1 MKLARSEA
9 KAMAPAMSDT
19 KETTSREH
27 GDAFSW
33 LVAAVAGKKEPIIS
47 LLVILAGWQTL
58 SFFLPKYFFPS
69 ITTIIASFAEVV
81 TTPELI
87 GDTVITMSRIFFGL
101 WLAFMT
107 GALVGI
113 FMGFSRL
120 VEKYVLPVLHFIM
133 GVPALSWV
141 VFAIIWFSHVE
152 MRIAFI
158 LLAGC
163 LPNYALI
170 IHDGIKGI
178 PKEYYDM
185 LRAMR
190 PSRGQLFRKLI
201 LPGMLPA
208 VLTSWKV
215 NLGLATRVVIVAEL
229 VGATQGIGKKLLLAQ
244 ELFRMSQAIAW
255 TLILVLFLLLSQ
267 SVLLLLERRL
277 LRWRPAKEGGVG

>member
-1 MKLARSEA
+1 
-9 KAMAPAMSDT
+9 MAPELSDSKMAAAT
-19 KETTSREH
+19 GQ
-27 GDAFSW
+27 GDALSRV
-33 LVAAVAGKKEPIIS
+33 VAAVAGKKEPVIS
-47 LLVILAGWQTL
+47 FLVILALWQTL

-69 ITTIIASFAEVV
+69 IITIVADFAEVI

-87 GDTVITMSRIFFGL
+87 RDTVVTVARILLGL
-101 WLAFMT
+101 GLAFIA

-113 FMGFSRL
+113 FMGFSRI
-120 VEKYVLPVLHFIM
+120 VEKYVLPILHFIM
-133 GVPALSWV
+133 GIPALSWV

-190 PSRGQLFRKLI
+190 PTRRQLFQKLI
-201 LPGMLPA
+201 LPGMLPSM
-208 VLTSWKV
+208 LTSWKV

-255 TLILVLFLLLSQ
+255 TLVLVLFLLLSQ
-267 SVLLLLERRL
+267 AVLLLMERRL
-277 LRWRPAKEGGVG
+277 LRWRPAKEGGMA